1 MSLRPPILPPWQPDT
16 NICDLLMVLPTA
28 GAELERLGVPTPAVI
43 DCLTIEQVAQ
53 SIGWDSW
60 ALLGFL
66 VNGQSISDD
75 RSHPGSDAEISSL
88 IGSLRADHALLLGNG
103 LRKLRQ
109 SLESDPL
116 FEPVLDDFEILA
128 AEIACHFLL
137 EEEEWFPYLQ
147 ILNEGLAGK
156 RSLAFCMEAMQNH
169 ALTEDPDIQELFK
182 MFQHMMDTVRS
193 MQQEDP
199 SSDSKQQLL
208 KDLQDFGQSWMD
220 HENREAREL
229 FPRIVDLENRLLRL
243 N

>member
-1 MSLRPPILPPWQPDT
+1 
-16 NICDLLMVLPTA
+16 
-28 GAELERLGVPTPAVI
+28 
-43 DCLTIEQVAQ
+43 
-53 SIGWDSW
+53 
-60 ALLGFL
+60 L

-103 LRKLRQ
+103 LRQLRQ

-220 HENREAREL
+220 HENREALEL

>member
-1 MSLRPPILPPWQPDT
+1 MSLRSPILPPWQPDT

-28 GAELERLGVPTPAVI
+28 GAELERLGVPPPTVT
-43 DCLTIEQVAQ
+43 DCLTVEQVAQ

-60 ALLGFL
+60 ALLSFL
-66 VNGQSISDD
+66 VNGQGVSDEK
-75 RSHPGSDAEISSL
+75 SQPVGNAEISSL
-88 IGSLRADHALLLGNG
+88 IGSLRADHAHLLGNG
-103 LRKLRQ
+103 LRHLRQ

-147 ILNEGLAGK
+147 ILNEGLAGQ

-169 ALTEDPDIQELFK
+169 ALTEDPDIQILFK
-182 MFQHMMDTVRS
+182 MFQHMLDNVRILH
-193 MQQEDP
+193 EKDP
-199 SSDSKQQLL
+199 KSNSIQQLFN
-208 KDLQDFGQSWMD
+208 DLQNFGRAWME
-220 HENREAREL
+220 HEDREAREL
-229 FPRIVDLENRLLRL
+229 FPWIVELENQLLRL

>member
-109 SLESDPL
+109 SLESDLL

-193 MQQEDP
+193 MHQEDP

-208 KDLQDFGQSWMD
+208 KYLQEFGQSWMD
-220 HENREAREL
+220 HENREALEL

>member
-1 MSLRPPILPPWQPDT
+1 
-16 NICDLLMVLPTA
+16 MVLPTA

-220 HENREAREL
+220 HENREALEL

>member
-109 SLESDPL
+109 SLESDPV

-220 HENREAREL
+220 HENREALEL

>member
-1 MSLRPPILPPWQPDT
+1 MSLRPPILPPWHPDT

-66 VNGQSISDD
+66 VNGLSISDNGT
-75 RSHPGSDAEISSL
+75 RPGSDAEISSL

-103 LRKLRQ
+103 LRQLRQ

-116 FEPVLDDFEILA
+116 FETILDDFEILA

-169 ALTEDPDIQELFK
+169 ALTEDPDIQDLFK
-182 MFQHMMDTVRS
+182 MFQHMMDS
-193 MQQEDP
+193 AQSIYQEDP

-208 KDLQDFGQSWMD
+208 KDLQAFGQSWMD
-220 HENREAREL
+220 HENREAQEL
-229 FPRIVDLENRLLRL
+229 FPKIVDLENRLLRL

>member
-1 MSLRPPILPPWQPDT
+1 MSLQPPILPPWQPDT

-109 SLESDPL
+109 SLESDPV

-220 HENREAREL
+220 HENREALEL

>member
-208 KDLQDFGQSWMD
+208 KDLQDFGQSWME

-229 FPRIVDLENRLLRL
+229 FPKIVDLENRLLRL

>member
-66 VNGQSISDD
+66 VNGQSISDENAHAD
-75 RSHPGSDAEISSL
+75 SDAEISKL
-88 IGSLRADHALLLGNG
+88 IGGLRADHALLLGNG
-103 LRKLRQ
+103 LRQLR
-109 SLESDPL
+109 
-116 FEPVLDDFEILA
+116 
-128 AEIACHFLL
+128 
-137 EEEEWFPYLQ
+137 
-147 ILNEGLAGK
+147 NEGIAGR
-156 RSLAFCMEAMQNH
+156 RSHAVCLEAMQNH
-169 ALTEDPDIQELFK
+169 ALTEDPDIEALFK
-182 MFQHMMDTVRS
+182 MFQHMMDTARN
-193 MQQEDP
+193 MHQEDP

-208 KDLQDFGQSWMD
+208 KDLQDFGQSWME
-220 HENREAREL
+220 HENREAQEL
-229 FPRIVDLENRLLRL
+229 FPKIVDLENRLLRL

>member
-220 HENREAREL
+220 HENREALEL

>member
-28 GAELERLGVPTPAVI
+28 GAELERLGVPIPAVI

-220 HENREAREL
+220 HENREALEL

>member
-1 MSLRPPILPPWQPDT
+1 MSLRPPNLPPWQPDT

-88 IGSLRADHALLLGNG
+88 MGSLRADHALLLGNG

-220 HENREAREL
+220 HENREALEL

>member
-66 VNGQSISDD
+66 VNGQSISDENAHAD
-75 RSHPGSDAEISSL
+75 SDAEISKL
-88 IGSLRADHALLLGNG
+88 IGGLRADHALLLGNG
-103 LRKLRQ
+103 LRQLRQ

-116 FEPVLDDFEILA
+116 FEPILDDFEILA

-147 ILNEGLAGK
+147 ILNEGIAGR
-156 RSLAFCMEAMQNH
+156 RSHAVCLEAMQNH
-169 ALTEDPDIQELFK
+169 ALTEDPDIQDLFK
-182 MFQHMMDTVRS
+182 MFQHMMDS
-193 MQQEDP
+193 AQSIYQEDP
-199 SSDSKQQLL
+199 SSESKQQLL
-208 KDLQDFGQSWMD
+208 KDLQAFGQSWMD
-220 HENREAREL
+220 HENREAQEL
-229 FPRIVDLENRLLRL
+229 FPKIVDLENRLLRL

>member
-28 GAELERLGVPTPAVI
+28 GAELERLRVPTPAVI

-208 KDLQDFGQSWMD
+208 KDLQDFGQSWME
-220 HENREAREL
+220 HENREAQEL
-229 FPRIVDLENRLLRL
+229 FPKIVDLENRLLRL